1 MLHLSADRFTIDF
14 VHPIPLTTTA
24 ETIPMKLRVGL
35 VGLGDQWQTRHRPAL
50 MALSDR
56 FEVKAICCEV
66 AERSR
71 QVAAEFNA
79 IAMDGFRAMVERDD
93 IDAVLTLSPDWY
105 GPLPI
110 LAACEAGKA
119 VYSSAALD
127 VSQTQALEIRERI
140 EASGV
145 AFMAELPRRHAPATI
160 RLKELIASR
169 LGPPRL
175 LFCHERQTKENQ
187 SDRKRRGEYCP
198 LVWRHLMELVD
209 WCRYLVNDDPE
220 SVLSAVHASDGET
233 SDAFYQMVSMTFP
246 PIAPSHLA
254 GESVGVR
261 PQAQLSVGHYI
272 PERWKDALSFKRP
285 AAIQVCCEN
294 GMAFIDLPSNLVWFD
309 DAGQHTE
316 SLESER
322 AVGEQMLDRF
332 YRAVTS
338 LIRKTTDPQDAY
350 RAMKIVVSANEA
362 AKTGQRINIC
372 YDD

>member
-1 MLHLSADRFTIDF
+1 
-14 VHPIPLTTTA
+14 
-24 ETIPMKLRVGL
+24 MKLRVGL
-35 VGLGDQWQTRHRPAL
+35 IGLGDQWQTRHRPAL

-56 FEVKAICCEV
+56 FEIRAICCEV
-66 AERSR
+66 AEKSAL
-71 QVAAEFNA
+71 VAKEFNA
-79 IAMDGFRAMVERDD
+79 IPMDGFRAMVERDD
-93 IDAVLTLSPDWY
+93 IDVVLALSPDWY

-127 VSQTQALEIRERI
+127 VSQGQALEIRKRI

-160 RLKELIASR
+160 RLKELIATR

-175 LFCHERQTKENQ
+175 LFCHERMPMESQ
-187 SDRKRRGEYCP
+187 SNSLRRGEYCP
-198 LVWRHLMELVD
+198 LAWRHLMELVD

-220 SVLSAVHASDGET
+220 SVISAIHEQHDENT
-233 SDAFYQMVSMTFP
+233 DLFYQMVSLQFP
-246 PIAPSHLA
+246 QRTHKAAENNGSTLGATCVSP
-254 GESVGVR
+254 

-272 PERWKDALSFKRP
+272 PQRWPDALSFKRP
-285 AAIQVCCEN
+285 ASVQVCCER
-294 GMAFIDLPSNLVWFD
+294 GMAFIDLPSSLTWFD
-309 DAGQHTE
+309 DGGQHTE

-332 YRAVTS
+332 HRAVTS
-338 LIRKTTDPQDAY
+338 FIRKTTDPEDAY
-350 RAMKIVVSANEA
+350 RAMKIVVSANES
-362 AKTGQRINIC
+362 AKTGCRVKID